1 MRQPVDLRIS
11 VCVDLYKLEG
21 DVCLCESAA
30 DTLFSPLQQ
39 FAGSAQGLLDRSPF
53 LLQQF
58 SIDFTSV
65 NSDRLSKSF

>member
-39 FAGSAQGLLDRSPF
+39 FAGSAGTF
-53 LLQQF
+53 G
-58 SIDFTSV
+58 SV
-65 NSDRLSKSF
+65 SVSLAAVQY